1 MTRVGHIEQL
11 SLYLD
16 VSLFVCAYKY
26 TDLEKG
32 GRREDEKEE
41 EEQYY
46 CAAILAANL
55 IYF

>member
-32 GRREDEKEE
+32 GRREEE
-41 EEQYY
+41 EEGTV
-46 CAAILAANL
+46 AILAANL

>member
-41 EEQYY
+41 GTVE
-46 CAAILAANL
+46 ILAANL